1 MAKRTTAEIE
11 FKVINDGLKKD
22 MQAINQEMSKHRQEQ
37 KLTQEQMKQ
46 TGSETDKLDSKLA
59 SLKSQYDTQTKA
71 VETVSQQLANAQ
83 KYFGE
88 NSTEAAKYEKQL
100 KSAQIY
106 QQQLSNRIKE
116 TSDALSAAKGDTST
130 YAGAMNSIEQAQKKL
145 AAEQA
150 ASTAEF
156 KKWQA
161 TAGQSAT
168 EAEKLGK
175 AQDYAGQQSKIA
187 AAQVDLL
194 KQALDQTEK
203 EFGETSTE
211 ATQMKTKL
219 AQAETAVAELG
230 NEAKQVDTTN
240 LNDIGK
246 KIDTGNLMEAADT
259 IGELG
264 EKVKEIGSE
273 AVNMSNEFGNATTR
287 LNNSMGLTGQEAE
300 NMNQHVKNLY
310 EKGLGDSFDSISEAV
325 QQVHQQLGSMVSDAD
340 LESVTES
347 AMNLS
352 DTFDMDMGESLRGV
366 NALMTAY
373 GMTAQEAMDY
383 IATGAQ
389 NGLNKTDELGDNL
402 AEYAPL
408 FEQNGYSADQM
419 FSVLQA
425 GLDSGAYNL
434 DKVNDLVKEFGIR
447 VADGSVQSA
456 VEDLGDDW
464 ADMYK
469 KMKDGGASNQEIF
482 TALAKKVQGLGSDQE
497 KATAISAIWGSQGE
511 DNGTKVIEAMAGVS
525 DSYTKVGGKMDD
537 INKKS
542 AANNEWEASL
552 RKVKDALMPIGDTI
566 KETFQPMLEM
576 IVKLANKFETLPGPI
591 KKIIVVVGAIAVAFM
606 ALMPIVAAVGAGLGI
621 AFSVPGLI
629 IIGVIAAIAGVVIAI
644 KNIGVIVDWLKGLWQ
659 PMGEFFSG
667 LWDGIKQGASAI
679 WDSVKETWQSAV
691 DGLKNIWSSIAD
703 FFSGLWQSIV
713 NTASTIWNTL
723 IAVFQVIFMTIQSVI
738 QGVWLFITSWLQFAW
753 NTIVQL
759 TEPIWR
765 PIADFFTNLW
775 NGISNVAQNVW
786 TTLSGWLS
794 AAWGAISGVVSTI
807 FSAIGNV
814 ISGVWNAISSATQA
828 VWSVI
833 SSAVSTAAS
842 AVGNVVSTVW
852 NGIKNVT
859 STVWNAI
866 KSVISGVWDGIKNVA
881 SSAVNG
887 ISNTISGAW
896 NGIKNTTTN
905 VWNGIKSAMTGPID
919 AAANVISGIVNR
931 IKGFFSGIQL
941 SLPKINMPPMPHFKL
956 NGSFSLKPPSV
967 PHLSVDWY
975 AKGGVMTR
983 PTMFGMNGASP
994 MVGGEAGSEAI
1005 LPLSNRVLGTIGN
1018 SIAAA
1023 TDNKRINNTQVSNTI
1038 NLYNTISN
1046 DMDLD
1051 HVTNT
1056 IVEKI
1061 THLQQSKNDAF
1072 A

>member
-11 FKVINDGLKKD
+11 FKVINDDFKKN
-22 MQAINQEMSKHRQEQ
+22 MQSINQEMSKHRQEQ

-145 AAEQA
+145 SAEQA

-161 TAGQSAT
+161 MAGQSAT

-194 KQALDQTEK
+194 KQALEQTEK

-230 NEAKQVDTTN
+230 NEAKQVDATN

-246 KIDTGNLMEAADT
+246 KIDTGNLMEAADA

-264 EKVKEIGSE
+264 EKVKEIGAE

-287 LNNSMGLTGQEAE
+287 LNNSMGLTGKEAE

-325 QQVHQQLGSMVSDAD
+325 QQVHQQLGNMISDAD
-340 LESVTES
+340 LEPVTES

-425 GLDSGAYNL
+425 GLDNGAYNL

-456 VEDLGDDW
+456 VEGLGDDW

-552 RKVKDALMPIGDTI
+552 RKLKDALMPIGDTI
-566 KETFQPMLEM
+566 KETFQPLLDSM
-576 IVKLANKFETLPGPI
+576 IQLAENFNGLSEPM
-591 KKIIVVVGAIAVAFM
+591 KKIIVVIGSIVLAVTPIIAVVTRVIGVFTSFG
-606 ALMPIVAAVGAGLGI
+606 ALFAEGGALAAVGSF
-621 AFSVPGLI
+621 FSTTLI
-629 IIGVIAAIAGVVIAI
+629 PLLDTALSAILPFIPIIAAVVAAI
-644 KNIGVIVDWLKGLWQ
+644 VAVVLAVKNWGAIVEWLKEVWT
-659 PMGEFFSG
+659 PISEFFSG
-667 LWDGIKQGASAI
+667 LWEGIKQGAKAI
-679 WDSVKETWQSAV
+679 WDTVLQTWFDAEAYLQ
-691 DGLKNIWSSIAD
+691 GIWAGIGQ
-703 FFSGLWQSIV
+703 FFSDLWTGIQ
-713 NTASTIWNTL
+713 NTAS
-723 IAVFQVIFMTIQSVI
+723 AVWTA
-738 QGVWLFITSWLQFAW
+738 ITTALG
-753 NTIVQL
+753 NI
-759 TEPIWR
+759 
-765 PIADFFTNLW
+765 W
-775 NGISNVAQNVW
+775 NGIVTTATNVFNGIKDTISN
-786 TTLSGWLS
+786 
-794 AAWGAISGVVSTI
+794 I
-807 FSAIGNV
+807 
-814 ISGVWNAISSATQA
+814 WNAISGTTSA
-828 VWSVI
+828 VWDAIKSAI
-833 SSAVSTAAS
+833 S
-842 AVGNVVSTVW
+842 NVW
-852 NGIKNVT
+852 NGIVNTVTNLINNVKNTV
-859 STVWNAI
+859 SNVWNAI
-866 KSVISGVWDGIKNVA
+866 KSVTSSIWNAIKNVISGVWDGIKNVA
-881 SSAVNG
+881 SSAANG
-887 ISNTISGAW
+887 ISNTISNVW
-896 NGIKNTTTN
+896 NGIKNTTAN
-905 VWNGIKSAMTGPID
+905 VWNGIKSAMTGPVD
-919 AAANVISGIVNR
+919 AAKNIIGGIVDRVKSLFN
-931 IKGFFSGIQL
+931 IHL
-941 SLPKINMPPMPHFKL
+941 SFPSVSIPHIPMPVFNVSGKFGL
-956 NGSFSLKPPSV
+956 NPPQV
-967 PHLSVDWY
+967 PHLNVRWN
-975 AKGGVMTR
+975 ALGGIFNK
-983 PTMFGMNGASP
+983 PTLFGGASGLQG
-994 MVGGEAGSEAI
+994 VGEAGPEAV
-1005 LPLSNRVLGTIGN
+1005 LPLNNSVLGTIGN
-1018 SIAAA
+1018 AIAAA
-1023 TDNKRINNTQVSNTI
+1023 TDSRRFETNSATYNIVFNNEIASDYDVNSMFEKTDQWLANKGARNNYGVRGN
-1038 NLYNTISN
+1038 
-1046 DMDLD
+1046 
-1051 HVTNT
+1051 
-1056 IVEKI
+1056 
-1061 THLQQSKNDAF
+1061 A
-1072 A
+1072 